1 MSARRAMAAC
11 LGALLLVCT
20 AAGAA
25 AGAAAAANE
34 AAGAGGV
41 PERRR
46 AGARRA
52 LAQSP
57 PLPDADEGVDSF
69 CNPANSNYTT
79 KPLPCTQQQEA
90 DALAQLAEDSASPG
104 DFAVLADNST
114 CNATDAYSEPVDLM
128 DPDLLEVGSAAAAA
142 VSCR

>member
-1 MSARRAMAAC
+1 MWCAVLRWVL
-11 LGALLLVCT
+11 LGDNLNI
-20 AAGAA
+20 AA
-25 AGAAAAANE
+25 AGCSKE
-34 AAGAGGV
+34 GM
-41 PERRR
+41 RR
-46 AGARRA
+46 AC
-52 LAQSP
+52 
-57 PLPDADEGVDSF
+57 EGVDSF